1 MPKRPP
7 QGRGSGGRV
16 TPSSKSASTS
26 ASSGTAD
33 GAPSGRGRKG
43 RGGSTTTPASG
54 GKASKGSSSATG
66 KASKGSSSASGKTTK
81 GSASAPGKTTKG
93 SASASDKTP
102 KGAKAGATTT
112 SSSAS
117 SSSSGSGR
125 PRGRVPTAAPGRGR
139 KGAGAAT
146 AAATATATEAAAP
159 RSGFSSFLRPA
170 GADPA
175 AARERPW
182 WGMGDMVLW
191 FFVAQIAAGVAF
203 FVVAGIMG
211 YSTMWPT
218 STGSAVGEAVG
229 RVGVG
234 QPPSVTQTIANM
246 PLWITTFLQ
255 VPLWIGFLGGPLYAA
270 KRKGTSLKV
279 DFGFRM
285 EWRDIPLGL
294 AVGIVTQVVLVTVL
308 YKIIFVFTGEQ
319 DVSASA
325 RELTDKATSPGA
337 ALLVFAVVAVG
348 APVFEELFF
357 RGLSQRAIGK
367 RLGPIWGLLLAALF
381 FALVHGQTLQFPGLL
396 MFGLILGYL
405 AYRYDRL
412 GPSIWAHVGFNG
424 VTAVLLIWN
433 LNLP

>member
-1 MPKRPP
+1 MCF
-7 QGRGSGGRV
+7 GFV
-16 TPSSKSASTS
+16 VDDASQV
-26 ASSGTAD
+26 
-33 GAPSGRGRKG
+33 GA
-43 RGGSTTTPASG
+43 
-54 GKASKGSSSATG
+54 
-66 KASKGSSSASGKTTK
+66 
-81 GSASAPGKTTKG
+81 
-93 SASASDKTP
+93 
-102 KGAKAGATTT
+102 
-112 SSSAS
+112 
-117 SSSSGSGR
+117 
-125 PRGRVPTAAPGRGR
+125 
-139 KGAGAAT
+139 
-146 AAATATATEAAAP
+146 
-159 RSGFSSFLRPA
+159 FLA
-170 GADPA
+170 
-175 AARERPW
+175 ERH
-182 WGMGDMVLW
+182 DV
-191 FFVAQIAAGVAF
+191 GVAD
-203 FVVAGIMG
+203 AEQ
-211 YSTMWPT
+211 Y
-218 STGSAVGEAVG
+218 G

-246 PLWITTFLQ
+246 PLWVTTFLQ

-337 ALLVFAVVAVG
+337 ALLVFAVVAIG